1 MDRFLGKILDD
12 RYQMEEIIGSGGMAI
27 VYKAW
32 DEIAERYVA
41 VKILKDEFAKDF
53 KFRKRFQNESKAIAM
68 LSNKNIVEV
77 TDVSFSGEYNYIVME
92 YIKGRTL
99 KEIIDEK
106 APMSV
111 TEALSYGGQ
120 ILGALKHAHDKG
132 IVHRDVKPQN
142 IMVLDDGTVKVT
154 DFGIAS
160 FVNYDTATIT
170 DKAIGTVHYISP
182 EQAKGLPADCRS
194 DIYSLG
200 IIFYE
205 MLTGKLPFDGDSAVS
220 VALKQV
226 RENPVRPSEIRKS
239 IPLGLEQIILHAMEK
254 DPEKRYSCA
263 KEMRKDLMAFMADNN
278 VVFPYDVPSSSKYD
292 LSTSP
297 TLVIPSVKDAVAK
310 ETEKNKK
317 KKKGIFAIKNVLLK
331 NRLIAS
337 VSGVGLSFILVL
349 LGLWGMYGVVNAFNS
364 RLVDIPTLV
373 GRSIDEVMEDSEITD
388 NFVIEQA
395 TPQYD
400 AAVEEG
406 YIISQD
412 PETGTYESGRTITV
426 VVSLGVK
433 MVTVPD
439 VTSKTQEI
447 ALLELK
453 QSDLKT
459 EVVTEFSSDVE
470 PGHVIRTSP
479 EFGASVAS
487 GSTVRVYVSVESNE
501 TKMVK
506 VPDVEGDT
514 QASASRELENAGLVV
529 IIMETSSDDV
539 EAGRV
544 ISQSI
549 EGLSE
554 VESGTEITLYVSTG
568 PSEE

>member
-1 MDRFLGKILDD
+1 
-12 RYQMEEIIGSGGMAI
+12 
-27 VYKAW
+27 
-32 DEIAERYVA
+32 
-41 VKILKDEFAKDF
+41 
-53 KFRKRFQNESKAIAM
+53 
-68 LSNKNIVEV
+68 
-77 TDVSFSGEYNYIVME
+77 
-92 YIKGRTL
+92 
-99 KEIIDEK
+99 
-106 APMSV
+106 
-111 TEALSYGGQ
+111 
-120 ILGALKHAHDKG
+120 
-132 IVHRDVKPQN
+132 
-142 IMVLDDGTVKVT
+142 
-154 DFGIAS
+154 
-160 FVNYDTATIT
+160 
-170 DKAIGTVHYISP
+170 
-182 EQAKGLPADCRS
+182 
-194 DIYSLG
+194 
-200 IIFYE
+200 
-205 MLTGKLPFDGDSAVS
+205 
-220 VALKQV
+220 
-226 RENPVRPSEIRKS
+226 
-239 IPLGLEQIILHAMEK
+239 
-254 DPEKRYSCA
+254 
-263 KEMRKDLMAFMADNN
+263 
-278 VVFPYDVPSSSKYD
+278 
-292 LSTSP
+292 
-297 TLVIPSVKDAVAK
+297 
-310 ETEKNKK
+310 
-317 KKKGIFAIKNVLLK
+317 
-331 NRLIAS
+331 
-337 VSGVGLSFILVL
+337 
-349 LGLWGMYGVVNAFNS
+349 
-364 RLVDIPTLV
+364 
-373 GRSIDEVMEDSEITD
+373 MEDSEITD

-412 PETGTYESGRTITV
+412 RETGTYESGRTITV

-539 EAGRV
+539 EAGKV